1 MARRPTSSSASPAP
15 DGGDRSP
22 PKAFV
27 GGGIISLFVRH
38 ATAPNLLMLTL
49 ILIGLFAAT
58 RLNRQFFPNI
68 VVPIISVNVAWPGA
82 SAEDVERNILDVLEP
97 ELRFIDDVDEVI
109 SYAREGNATI
119 TLEFPT
125 GVDLSKAQSDVE
137 QSVSRVTT
145 LPEEAES
152 PVISRIAFF
161 DPVGKIAIWGPFS
174 EQALKAYAKQI
185 RDGLL
190 NAGIDKVELEGAR
203 DEEIR
208 IKLRE
213 YELRRLGISLDEVA
227 TRVRENTNDQPAGT
241 LEGAAELQLRA
252 GRGRK
257 TAEEIANIEI
267 KSPSSGEKIRLRD
280 VAEITTAFDRDGT
293 IGLVNGQRAIE
304 ISVQRS
310 LTADTL
316 KTMDAMLAY
325 VETARQTLPPTLN
338 IRTYQIAGELV
349 QQRLNILVVNGLQG
363 LALVLIILFIFLNAR
378 VAFWTAAGI
387 PIAMLATLGVMYATG
402 QSINMISMFGLI
414 MMLGI
419 VVDDAIVVG
428 EHTTTLEQQGYS
440 RLDAAEGA
448 GHRMLAPVM
457 AASLTTIAAFIPMMM
472 ISGRIGDILL
482 AIPLV
487 VIATL
492 IASLVE
498 CFLILPGH
506 LRHGHRA
513 TKPPNRIRRGVDNG
527 VDWLRERVFGPLID
541 VAYAWRYTTAAVL
554 IGGFIVAIGLMAGGR
569 VNFVFFPTLPPENLT
584 AKVEFAPGVPRPQ
597 QIAAIDKISDSL
609 SAVEANLLQKAN
621 ATRAEDAPEEKTLI
635 VSTFSVVGKAGQSR
649 GNNLAEMAV
658 QLTSTETRT
667 VRANDIIS
675 AWQKAVPDVPGVE
688 RITIAG
694 VRGGP
699 PGRDV
704 DVRLQNAPIE
714 TLKRAAEELK
724 GKLTGFPGISAISDD
739 LPYGKQE
746 LVFELT
752 PKGTALGFTS
762 QSVGRQIRNAFEG
775 AIATRFA
782 RADEEIT
789 VRVQR
794 TQERDGITALNDVYL
809 LSSNNERVPLTEI
822 VTISERQ
829 NFSLIQRRDGV
840 RTVAVTADLNTDVLT
855 TEQAVERLE
864 AEIMPELSAKYGITY
879 AYAGRAEET
888 GDSFRDLGAGSI
900 LALALIYIILGWVF
914 ADYWKPLAVMA
925 IVPFGFVGAV
935 IGHYMMGYAITII
948 SMIGLLG
955 LAGIL
960 VNDSIVM
967 VSRLNERQREF
978 GEPLQKA
985 ATLAARDRM
994 RAVLLTS
1001 ITTIAGLV
1009 PLMFETSLQAQFLI
1023 PLAVTIVF
1031 GVAMATVL
1039 VLILVPA
1046 VIGIGADIGRATG
1059 ALRRLYV
1066 PRRRPA
1072 PEPAE

>member
-1 MARRPTSSSASPAP
+1 
-15 DGGDRSP
+15 
-22 PKAFV
+22 
-27 GGGIISLFVRH
+27 
-38 ATAPNLLMLTL
+38 
-49 ILIGLFAAT
+49 
-58 RLNRQFFPNI
+58 
-68 VVPIISVNVAWPGA
+68 
-82 SAEDVERNILDVLEP
+82 
-97 ELRFIDDVDEVI
+97 
-109 SYAREGNATI
+109 TI
-119 TLEFPT
+119 TLEYPT

-137 QSVSRVTT
+137 QAVTRVTT
-145 LPEEAES
+145 LPEDAER
-152 PVISRIAFF
+152 PIISRINFF
-161 DPVGKIAIWGPFS
+161 DPVGKITIWGPFS

-190 NAGIDKVELEGAR
+190 NAGIDKVELVGAR
-203 DEEIR
+203 DEEIK

-213 YELRRLGISLDEVA
+213 YDLRRLGLSLDEVA
-227 TRVRENTNDQPAGT
+227 TKVRENTSDQPAGT
-241 LEGAAELQLRA
+241 LDGAAELQLRA

-257 TAEEIANIEI
+257 TAEEIAKIEV
-267 KSPSSGEKIRLRD
+267 KSLANGQKIRLGD
-280 VAEITTAFDRDGT
+280 VADISTAFERDGI
-293 IGLVNGQRAIE
+293 IGLVEGQRAIE
-304 ISVQRS
+304 IGVQRS
-310 LTADTL
+310 ITADTL
-316 KTMDAMLAY
+316 STMKAMLDY
-325 VETARQTLPPTLN
+325 IETARKTLPPTLN
-338 IRTYQIAGELV
+338 IQTYEIAGELV
-349 QQRLNILVVNGLQG
+349 QQRLNILMVNGLQG
-363 LALVLIILFIFLNAR
+363 LALVLIILFLFLNAR

-428 EHTTTLEQQGYS
+428 EHTTTLEQQGLS

-448 GHRMLAPVM
+448 GHRMLAPVT
-457 AASLTTIAAFIPMMM
+457 AASLTTVAAFIPMMM

-506 LRHGHRA
+506 LRHGGRSV
-513 TKPPNRIRRGVDNG
+513 KPPNRVRRGIDNA
-527 VDWLRERVFGPLID
+527 VNAFRDRVFGPLID
-541 VAYAWRYTTAAVL
+541 VTYTWRYTTVAVL
-554 IGGFIVAIGLMAGGR
+554 VGSFVLAVGLLAGGR
-569 VNFVFFPTLPPENLT
+569 VNFVFFPTLPPENVD
-584 AKVEFAPGVPRPQ
+584 ARVEFAPGVPRGEQ
-597 QIAAIDKISDSL
+597 
-609 SAVEANLLQKAN
+609 VEALTQISGALRKVEADLLKKAN
-621 ATRAEDAPEEKTLI
+621 ASRDEDQPREDKLI
-635 VSTFSVVGKAGQSR
+635 LAKFTTVGKAGQTR
-649 GNNLAEMAV
+649 GNNLASISV
-658 QLTSTETRT
+658 QLTSTEDRT
-667 VRANDIIS
+667 VRTSDIMS
-675 AWQKAVPDVPGVE
+675 GWRNAVPDIPGVE
-688 RITIAG
+688 RVTIAG
-694 VRGGP
+694 RRGGP

-714 TLKRAAEELK
+714 VLKAAAVELK
-724 GKLTGFPGISAISDD
+724 SVLTGFPGASAISDD

-746 LVFELT
+746 LVFEVT
-752 PKGTALGFTS
+752 PKGTALGFNG

-782 RADEEIT
+782 RGDEEII

-794 TQERDGITALNDVYL
+794 TQERDGLAALRDVYL

-822 VTISERQ
+822 VSITERQ

-840 RTVAVTADLNTDVLT
+840 RTVAVTADLDTDIMT
-855 TEQAVERLE
+855 TEQAVARLE
-864 AEIMPELSAKYGITY
+864 AEVMPALAKKYGITY
-879 AYAGRAEET
+879 GYKGRAEET

-914 ADYWKPLAVMA
+914 ADYWKPLAVMT

-935 IGHYMMGYAITII
+935 IGHWVMGYAITII

-978 GEPLQKA
+978 GEPLRKA
-985 ATLAARDRM
+985 ATQAARDRL

-1031 GVAMATVL
+1031 GVALATVL
-1039 VLILVPA
+1039 VLVLVPA
-1046 VIGIGADIGRATG
+1046 VIGIGADIG
-1059 ALRRLYV
+1059 ALAASLKRLYM
-1066 PRRRPA
+1066 PRPRPTA
-1072 PEPAE
+1072 PAE